1 MIIEENWSPR
11 QISGVLAK
19 EGIHICHQT
28 IYNYVHKNKERLSQY
43 LPHKLCYRRREKKQH
58 RLTKATNIPNRT
70 SIHERPAEA
79 NGKRFGDWEMD
90 LIVDSCQRV
99 ILTLVERSTNFLMME
114 KIKTGKKSEPIA
126 KTVVRLLMPYRKTVK
141 TITTDNGSEFA
152 SHQLITKGLHMK
164 GKDDVIVYFADAYSS
179 WQKGCVENTNKL
191 IRRYIPKNDFRF
203 QVFPTCR
210 DKQVSSG

>member
-1 MIIEENWSPR
+1 
-11 QISGVLAK
+11 
-19 EGIHICHQT
+19 
-28 IYNYVHKNKERLSQY
+28 
-43 LPHKLCYRRREKKQH
+43 
-58 RLTKATNIPNRT
+58 
-70 SIHERPAEA
+70 
-79 NGKRFGDWEMD
+79 MD

-164 GKDDVIVYFADAYSS
+164 GKDDVDSTCYF
-179 WQKGCVENTNKL
+179 CNKFAKKL
-191 IRRYIPKNDFRF
+191 LLSKINCNFARKFLGAKVLRICQSKTLPY
-203 QVFPTCR
+203 C
-210 DKQVSSG
+210 

>member
-1 MIIEENWSPR
+1 M
-11 QISGVLAK
+11 A
-19 EGIHICHQT
+19 
-28 IYNYVHKNKERLSQY
+28 
-43 LPHKLCYRRREKKQH
+43 
-58 RLTKATNIPNRT
+58 
-70 SIHERPAEA
+70 
-79 NGKRFGDWEMD
+79 
-90 LIVDSCQRV
+90 
-99 ILTLVERSTNFLMME
+99 FLYC
-114 KIKTGKKSEPIA
+114 T
-126 KTVVRLLMPYRKTVK
+126 YRKTVK

-152 SHQLITKGLHMK
+152 SHQLITKGLHIK

>member
-1 MIIEENWSPR
+1 
-11 QISGVLAK
+11 
-19 EGIHICHQT
+19 
-28 IYNYVHKNKERLSQY
+28 
-43 LPHKLCYRRREKKQH
+43 
-58 RLTKATNIPNRT
+58 
-70 SIHERPAEA
+70 
-79 NGKRFGDWEMD
+79 MD
-90 LIVDSCQRV
+90 LIVDSRQRV

-164 GKDDVIVYFADAYSS
+164 GKEDVIVYFADAYSS

-191 IRRYIPKNDFRF
+191 IRRYIPKHTKTY
-203 QVFPTCR
+203 QL
-210 DKQVSSG
+210 

>member
-1 MIIEENWSPR
+1 M
-11 QISGVLAK
+11 
-19 EGIHICHQT
+19 
-28 IYNYVHKNKERLSQY
+28 
-43 LPHKLCYRRREKKQH
+43 
-58 RLTKATNIPNRT
+58 
-70 SIHERPAEA
+70 EA

-164 GKDDVIVYFADAYSS
+164 GKDDVDSTCYFCNKFAKKNCFY
-179 WQKGCVENTNKL
+179 QK
-191 IRRYIPKNDFRF
+191 
-203 QVFPTCR
+203 
-210 DKQVSSG
+210 